1 MNTQIDTVKKEKLK
15 IIDWLIEHFPMAFFK
30 KTKQIMPLK
39 IGIFEDI
46 MDFYQRLDS
55 PPFSKKILREALN
68 YYSTSP
74 AYLTAQKEG
83 TARLDLYGNE
93 VDIVT
98 QEQAHYA
105 YQRYEQR
112 YVSRKIEN
120 KGNLHIPEVNSQIQ
134 DEKIKD

>member
-1 MNTQIDTVKKEKLK
+1 MNPQFDTIKKEKIK
-15 IIDWLIEHFPMAFFK
+15 VIDWLIEHFPMAFFK
-30 KTKQIMPLK
+30 KTKQVMPLK

-74 AYLTAQKEG
+74 AYLNAQKEG

-112 YVSRKIEN
+112 YAARKTE
-120 KGNLHIPEVNSQIQ
+120 SQKNTSLSESTLDIQ
-134 DEKIKD
+134 DEIIKS